1 MQRYFSNKKI
11 NNKLFL
17 NNEDVH
23 HIKNVMRLKEND
35 KIEIVFEK
43 NVYVCK
49 LSGELN
55 EAIIDLKLEFPLTNK
70 PYICLIV
77 PILKEIK
84 MDLILQKATEL
95 GVDEIVVT
103 NMERCMVKLDGKE
116 EKKLNRWNLICKE
129 ASEQSKRN
137 TIPIVNY
144 MSKFKSIKEIDG
156 LKLVCSTKEKN
167 VNFKFLVQSM
177 KKCDKMIIVIGPE
190 GGLSLNE
197 EKFLIE
203 NEFYAMTLG
212 NCIMRV
218 ETVPL
223 YIMSALNYEY
233 ME

>member
-1 MQRYFSNKKI
+1 MNALDRYSAQPTAQRGESNQRQ
-11 NNKLFL
+11 
-17 NNEDVH
+17 H
-23 HIKNVMRLKEND
+23 
-35 KIEIVFEK
+35 
-43 NVYVCK
+43 
-49 LSGELN
+49 
-55 EAIIDLKLEFPLTNK
+55 
-70 PYICLIV
+70 
-77 PILKEIK
+77 PI
-84 MDLILQKATEL
+84 APT
-95 GVDEIVVT
+95 
-103 NMERCMVKLDGKE
+103 
-116 EKKLNRWNLICKE
+116 
-129 ASEQSKRN
+129 
-137 TIPIVNY
+137 
-144 MSKFKSIKEIDG
+144 SIKEIDG